1 MRVAITK
8 LEERKRPSQITTEP
22 RIIPSQFSR
31 SSNILLT
38 VFTGLY
44 YYIKNTHNYR
54 PFSSVLRWQDKG
66 PAERRKKEA
75 QMMRMRGS
83 VVLFFALMVMVF
95 SSCTTLSPHQIP
107 PSEEKEQ
114 VPGMKGETSLTN
126 KPSERVARSEDLASS
141 EPRTGEPAETEEDEP
156 ALDTEEVTNQEL
168 IDSALEF
175 CQASNDY
182 WERGDLD
189 NAVAALD
196 KSYSLILRVKV
207 DDDPDLLQQKEDL
220 RFTISK
226 RIVEVY
232 ASRFTTAAG
241 DHNAIPLVM
250 NDHVRRELESF
261 KGRERDF
268 FLNAYARSGR
278 FRPAIAK
285 ALKEAGMPE
294 ELSWLP
300 LIESGFKVRALS
312 RARALG
318 MWQFIASTGYRFG
331 LQRDQWID
339 ERMDPQKSTAAAIA
353 YLKELHQ
360 MFGDWTTAL
369 AAYNCGEMTVMNR
382 IRTQRINYLD
392 NFWDLYEKLPSE
404 TAAYVPRL
412 LAVLHIVKDPKAY
425 GMELPPLDH
434 EIETDEVSVN
444 KQVLLK
450 DVAARLG
457 VDSDALEELNAELRL
472 NVTPDGPYT
481 LKVPAGKGERLLAM
495 IDDIPTHCPPKYAY
509 AGSGYIIHR
518 VRSGDS
524 LSTISKKYR
533 TSMAAIMDVNGLKKN
548 HILRVGSKL
557 KVPVRGGS
565 PSVRVAKA
573 SVRASAGEEKPSK
586 YMVKK
591 GDSLWQIAAQ
601 YKTTAKEIQTFNGLK
616 SPQLSSGQV
625 LMIPSNQGN
634 CPSVPTKSYTVQGG
648 DSPYLIAKKYEME
661 LADFLKLNHLTS
673 GSTIFPGQTL
683 AIKGE

>member
-1 MRVAITK
+1 M
-8 LEERKRPSQITTEP
+8 
-22 RIIPSQFSR
+22 
-31 SSNILLT
+31 
-38 VFTGLY
+38 
-44 YYIKNTHNYR
+44 
-54 PFSSVLRWQDKG
+54 
-66 PAERRKKEA
+66 
-75 QMMRMRGS
+75 MMRRCS
-83 VVLFFALMVMVF
+83 VALLLALVIVVL
-95 SSCTTLSPHQIP
+95 SSCTTL
-107 PSEEKEQ
+107 PSRRISQVKEKEQ
-114 VPGMKGETSLTN
+114 VSDTKSEASLMS
-126 KPSERVARSEDLASS
+126 KPSERAAGSEDMAPS
-141 EPRTGEPAETEEDEP
+141 EPPAGEPAETEEDEP
-156 ALDTEEVTNQEL
+156 ALDTGGMTNQEL

-196 KSYSLILRVKV
+196 KAYSLILRVKV

-250 NDHVRRELESF
+250 NDHVRKELESF
-261 KGRERDF
+261 QGREREF

-278 FRPAIAK
+278 FRPAIVK

-300 LIESGFKVRALS
+300 LIESGFKARALS

-339 ERMDPQKSTAAAIA
+339 ERMDSQKSTAAAIT

-369 AAYNCGEMTVMNR
+369 AAYNCGEMAVMNR

-392 NFWDLYEKLPSE
+392 NFWDLYEKLPRE

-412 LAVLHIVKDPKAY
+412 LAVLCIVKDPKAY
-425 GMELPPLDH
+425 GIELPPLDN
-434 EIETDEVSVN
+434 EIESEEVSVS

-450 DVAARLG
+450 DVAARLEI
-457 VDSDALEELNAELRL
+457 DSDVLQELNAELRL
-472 NVTPDGPYT
+472 NVTPDGPYD

-495 IDDIPTHCPPKYAY
+495 IDDIPAHCPPKYVY
-509 AGSGYIIHR
+509 AGSGYVIHKVRRGDTLSIISR
-518 VRSGDS
+518 
-524 LSTISKKYR
+524 KYR
-533 TSMAAIMDVNGLKKN
+533 TSVAAIMDVNGLRKKN

-557 KVPVRGGS
+557 KVPVRGKTS
-565 PSVRVAKA
+565 SATIAKA
-573 SVRASAGEEKPSK
+573 SGRESTSEQKPTR
-586 YMVKK
+586 YVVKK

-601 YKTTAKEIQTFNGLK
+601 FNTTAKEIQIFNRRK

-625 LMIPSNQGN
+625 LMIPANQVP
-634 CPSVPTKSYTVQGG
+634 CLSAPTKSYTVRGG

-661 LADFLKLNHLTS
+661 LADFLKLNHLAP
-673 GSTIFPGQTL
+673 GSTIFPGQTM
-683 AIKGE
+683 AVKAD

>member
-1 MRVAITK
+1 MMKWCVSAV
-8 LEERKRPSQITTEP
+8 LC
-22 RIIPSQFSR
+22 F
-31 SSNILLT
+31 
-38 VFTGLY
+38 VF
-44 YYIKNTHNYR
+44 
-54 PFSSVLRWQDKG
+54 VL
-66 PAERRKKEA
+66 A
-75 QMMRMRGS
+75 
-83 VVLFFALMVMVF
+83 VMVL
-95 SSCTTLSPHQIP
+95 SSCTTVSPRGA
-107 PSEEKEQ
+107 PSDENKIHRKEVREGAAPASK
-114 VPGMKGETSLTN
+114 VPEQMKGDEGSLPPDSAA
-126 KPSERVARSEDLASS
+126 KPG
-141 EPRTGEPAETEEDEP
+141 GEVEDEGP
-156 ALDTEEVTNQEL
+156 TIDGEGMTNQEL

-189 NAVAALD
+189 NAVEALD
-196 KSYSLILRVKV
+196 KAYSLILKVKV
-207 DDDPDLLQQKEDL
+207 DGDPDLLQQKEDL

-241 DHNAIPLVM
+241 DHNAIPLTM
-250 NDHVRRELESF
+250 NDHVRKELESF
-261 KGRERDF
+261 QGREKEF

-278 FRPAIAK
+278 YRPIIVK

-369 AAYNCGEMTVMNR
+369 AGYNCGEMTVMNR

-392 NFWDLYEKLPSE
+392 NFWDLYEKLPRE

-412 LAVLHIVKDPKAY
+412 LAVLYIVKDPKAY
-425 GMELPPLDH
+425 GMELPPL
-434 EIETDEVSVN
+434 EPEVESEDVN
-444 KQVLLK
+444 ISKQVLLK
-450 DVAARLG
+450 DLATRLD
-457 VDSDALEELNAELRL
+457 VDAGMLEELNAELRL
-472 NVTPDGPYT
+472 NVTPPTPYT
-481 LKVPAGKGERLLAM
+481 LKAPAGKGRQLLAM

-509 AGSGYIIHR
+509 AGSGYMIHK
-518 VRSGDS
+518 VRSGDT
-524 LSTISKKYR
+524 LYTISRKYR
-533 TSMAAIMDVNGLKKN
+533 VSMVEIMDTNNLKKN
-548 HILRVGSKL
+548 RILRVGSKL
-557 KVPVRGGS
+557 RVPVSGAASSG
-565 PSVRVAKA
+565 VAKA
-573 SVRASAGEEKPSK
+573 SVRERTHEEKPIK
-586 YMVKK
+586 YVVKK

-601 YKTTAKEIQTFNGLK
+601 HNTTAKEIQAFNRLK
-616 SPQLSSGQV
+616 GPQLSSGQA
-625 LMIPSNQGN
+625 LIIPPNHGDCSDIR
-634 CPSVPTKSYTVQGG
+634 TKSYIVRGG

-661 LADFLKLNHLTS
+661 LSDFLKLNKLTPE
-673 GSTIFPGQTL
+673 STIFPGQSL
-683 AIKGE
+683 AVTGD